1 LARALD
7 RAPGV
12 RTVSFDSGGGWVR
25 EGRLL
30 AGVISQRGLA
40 TNVDVECSSACTLAF
55 LAGRE
60 RTLGPGALIGFHQ
73 VRLVGQSDDAR
84 ALDVAQTE
92 AMYRSA
98 GLPTDFLDKVMATPP
113 DQMWYPTP
121 AELLTAKV
129 ITGRTSLNESR
140 AEFARASVRARS
152 EASAKGF
159 PSSDGGLTAML
170 DCKVHQY
177 VEWLSTTECSYR
189 YDDPSKS
196 LDEHLE
202 DQKACLDRA
211 GSAAKLRQ
219 IGAACATVTALF
231 KP

>member
-1 LARALD
+1 LLVTALGYVVWFWAVRGTWISATKHTIAGGKWGGIAKGMIVLGALASAGRVARDRGKFGEQVATFLGKQAGPRYTVRVADDGKSLTVTGGMNDGAAAALTRALD
-7 RAPGV
+7 HAPGV

-84 ALDVAQTE
+84 VLDVAQTE

-113 DQMWYPTP
+113 DQMWYQ
-121 AELLTAKV
+121 
-129 ITGRTSLNESR
+129 SCSR
-140 AEFARASVRARS
+140 RR
-152 EASAKGF
+152 
-159 PSSDGGLTAML
+159 
-170 DCKVHQY
+170 
-177 VEWLSTTECSYR
+177 
-189 YDDPSKS
+189 
-196 LDEHLE
+196 
-202 DQKACLDRA
+202 
-211 GSAAKLRQ
+211 
-219 IGAACATVTALF
+219 
-231 KP
+231 